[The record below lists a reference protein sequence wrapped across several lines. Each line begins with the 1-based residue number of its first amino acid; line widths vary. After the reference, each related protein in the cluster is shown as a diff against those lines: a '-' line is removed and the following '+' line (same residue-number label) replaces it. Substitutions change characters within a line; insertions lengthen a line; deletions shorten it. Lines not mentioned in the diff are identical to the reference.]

1 MKFIVST
8 QVLLKNLQQIS
19 GVIGSNNVLPILEDF
34 LFDIHQNSIK
44 ITASDIETSMSTQVA
59 VQSEESGKIAIPAK
73 LLLETLKTLP
83 EQPLTFSISEE
94 DGYSIEITTGNG
106 KYKLTGENAADFP
119 KIPQAAETS
128 EIVIPSRVLLR
139 ALHHTMFAVSNDEMR
154 PAMTG
159 VYIQLDQ
166 HGTTFVATDAQKLVR
181 YKRKDITSTSS
192 ANFIVPKKAI
202 GLLKSALPDDE
213 TPVTIAYNNSNA
225 YFKFNEVN
233 LICRLIDAKYPDY
246 NAVIP
251 MDNPN
256 LLTINRTEFQNSL
269 KRTSIFSN
277 KTTYQVV
284 LSMAGSEL
292 KVSAKDIDFSN
303 EAQENL
309 LCNYNGSDLTIG
321 FNSKYLIEMLGVLGS
336 EEINGEFS
344 TPSRAG
350 VLIPNEMETN
360 EDILMLIMPIMLNV

>member
-8 QVLLKNLQQIS
+8 QLLLKSLQQIS

-34 LFDIHQNSIK
+34 LFDINNNTIK
-44 ITASDIETSMSTQVA
+44 IIASDIETSMSTQIT

-83 EQPLTFSISEE
+83 EQPLMFTISE
-94 DGYSIEITTGNG
+94 DDSYGIEITSSNG
-106 KYKLTGENAADFP
+106 KYKLTGENAEDFP
-119 KIPQAAETS
+119 KIPQSAETTQ
-128 EIVIPSRVLLR
+128 IVMPAKVLLR
-139 ALHHTMFAVSNDEMR
+139 ALHHTIFAVSNDEMR

-159 VYIQLDQ
+159 VYVQLDQ
-166 HGTTFVATDAQKLVR
+166 NGTTFVATDAQKLVR
-181 YKRKDITSTSS
+181 YKRKDITNNTS

-202 GLLKSALPDDE
+202 GLLKSALPDDD
-213 TPVTIAYNNSNA
+213 TLVTISYNNSNA

-251 MDNPN
+251 LDNPN
-256 LLTINRTEFQNSL
+256 FLTINRVEFQNSL

-292 KVSAKDIDFSN
+292 KISAKDIDFSN
-303 EAQENL
+303 EAQETL
-309 LCNYNGSDLTIG
+309 ICNYNGSDLTIG
-321 FNSKYLIEMLGVLGS
+321 FNSKYIIEMLGVLGS

-350 VLIPNEMETN
+350 VLIPNDMETN